1 MSLSASRL
9 GAEYGLTG
17 EEMNRA
23 LAKLGF
29 LKGNPGDYD
38 LTSLGH
44 AYATTKDF
52 HRGTGGYAHYNRY
65 WSTRSYDESIKEAI
79 NMTSE
84 LIAEVKKEVAD
95 ARAARYAAQAA
106 ARAKANADFLA
117 KEAAKKAAELVEA
130 KEAQEALEHVTKLK
144 KAGKIGLLI
153 TGIAATGYGIYK
165 LAPYVK
171 SKIHKPKQNQ
181 ETDDTYCDHHTNN
194 TVTE

>member
-38 LTSLGH
+38 LTPLGH

-65 WSTRSYDESIKEAI
+65 WSTRSYDDSIKDAI

-84 LIAEVKKEVAD
+84 LVAEVKKEAAD

-117 KEAAKKAAELVEA
+117 KEAAKKAAEIAEA
-130 KEAQEALEHVTKLK
+130 KASQEALKRVAKLK
-144 KAGKIGLLI
+144 KAGKIGLI
-153 TGIAATGYGIYK
+153 ISGIAATGYGIYK
-165 LAPYVK
+165 LTPYVK
-171 SKIHKPKQNQ
+171 SKLNKQLQDQ
-181 ETDDTYCDHHTNN
+181 ETEDSHCNN
-194 TVTE
+194 YIDNTSTE